1 MFSLFSRA
9 WRNPWMTLSVVLI
22 LLGAVAREG
31 LVIGFGVMGLLVAGI
46 SWLWNKV
53 SLEEVSYERHL
64 SQQRAFIGEEISMT
78 VTLTNKKPVPLS
90 RVEVNDQVS
99 DAIAIADADITPGL
113 SPNTQELRHS
123 TSMAWYERIR
133 WDYHVTCSKRG
144 LHRIGPAQ
152 MESGDLFGFYIS
164 EKSVPDEEYL
174 LVYPRVVPLT
184 ELGLPA
190 ARPLGE
196 VGGGLRIFQDPSRPS
211 GLRDYQ
217 QGDPMKIVDWKASAR
232 MQKLQVR
239 TFDPSSAITLIM
251 VVVVE
256 TTARYRQGYSPP
268 NLELVITAAASVA
281 SYAAE
286 QQYSLGLFSNGT
298 PILSD
303 RPMKIAPSRSP
314 EQLTIILEALATVQ
328 PLEMMGH
335 MADQLAEHT
344 RRFPI
349 GATLVVIT
357 AFLPPELVEAIRNL
371 KAQGHRMVVL
381 YVGDGSSPE
390 LPEGV
395 LGHELQEYFTTN
407 GAGP

>member
-217 QGDPMKIVDWKASAR
+217 QGDPMNIVDWKASAR